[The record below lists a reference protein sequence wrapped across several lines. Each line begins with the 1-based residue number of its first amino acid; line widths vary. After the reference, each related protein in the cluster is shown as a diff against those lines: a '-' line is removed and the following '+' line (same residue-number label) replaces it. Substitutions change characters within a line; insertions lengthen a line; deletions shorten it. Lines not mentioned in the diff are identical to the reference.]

1 MRRMK
6 TEVKRK
12 IGGIVAL
19 LLVAALL
26 LSSIS
31 VFFVG

>member
-1 MRRMK
+1 MKRMK

-12 IGGIVAL
+12 IAGVVAL

-31 VFFVG
+31 VFFVQ

>member
-6 TEVKRK
+6 TELKRK
-12 IGGIVAL
+12 IAGIVAL

-31 VFFVG
+31 IFFVN